1 MPPSDEYKELKTLF
15 YESSYSVK
23 KVKVKYSNVDEP
35 EKWAKVVFEND
46 GETKEITGT
55 SDDYVSAA
63 SSLNSIIENGEE
75 KFVDLSDT
83 AVGGTDGYYQNVM
96 HFVAKNQSSVEK
108 GLEELQNDTQEEQIE
123 ADLDEALRASINDE
137 MDNEELLK
145 VVKNYHKAVAV
156 EWLILRDYKEA
167 MEPFKQNVPHNHDL
181 FDEIQEDAFAIL
193 RDEYINTNPMDG
205 YTKFI
210 ETTISDPEFLM
221 QRLSDIRGKT
231 SEEWSAL
238 AGDTGKIQTRIAMQ
252 RVLDEYAK
260 QFEIARD
267 LLRDLAATLDREN
280 QFENVD
286 LDRLSSVK
294 EFLEDNGYSV
304 LTNGIIEDFRHG
316 PSHMSIEVDDEKGE
330 VRVYDKRGRHRKL
343 ENTVGFQELVERQKQ
358 IRDTVAAILVAFMS
372 CLEILRYLY
381 LSSNDFRFH
390 VIVNTDPELLS
401 S

>member
-1 MPPSDEYKELKTLF
+1 MSASDEYKELKTLF

-23 KVKVKYSNVDEP
+23 RVEVKFSNVDEP
-35 EKWAKVVFEND
+35 EQWAKVVFEN
-46 GETKEITGT
+46 GGGTKEITGT
-55 SDDYVSAA
+55 SDDYISAA

-83 AVGGTDGYYQNVM
+83 AVGGTDGYYQNVK

-108 GLEELQNDTQEEQIE
+108 GLEELQSNNQDEQIE
-123 ADLDEALRASINDE
+123 ADLDEALRASINNE
-137 MDNEELLK
+137 MDNKELLK
-145 VVKNYHKAVAV
+145 VVKNYHKAVAL

-167 MEPFKQNVPHNHDL
+167 MESFKKSVPHNHNL
-181 FDEIQEDAFAIL
+181 FDDIQKDAFAIL
-193 RDEYINTNPMDG
+193 RDEYVNTNPKKG

-221 QRLSDIRGKT
+221 ERLANIRNKT

-238 AGDTGKIQTRIAMQ
+238 AGDSGKIQTRIAMQ

-286 LDRLSSVK
+286 LTSWNSVK
-294 EFLEDNGYSV
+294 EFLEDSGYSV
-304 LTNGIIEDFRHG
+304 FTNCIIEDFRHG
-316 PSHMSIEVDDEKGE
+316 PSHMSLEVDDEEGE
-330 VRVYDKRGRHRKL
+330 VRIFNNRGRHRKL
-343 ENTVGFQELVERQKQ
+343 ENTVEFQELVKKQKQ
-358 IRDTVAAILVAFMS
+358 IRDIVSALLISFMS

-390 VIVNTDPELLS
+390 VIVNTDPELLE
-401 S
+401 

>member
-1 MPPSDEYKELKTLF
+1 MSASDEYKELKTLF

-23 KVKVKYSNVDEP
+23 RVEVKFSNVDEP
-35 EKWAKVVFEND
+35 EQWAKVVFENG

-55 SDDYVSAA
+55 SDDYISAA

-83 AVGGTDGYYQNVM
+83 AVGGTDGYYQNVK

-108 GLEELQNDTQEEQIE
+108 GLEDLQSNNQDEQIE
-123 ADLDEALRASINDE
+123 ADLDEALRASINNE
-137 MDNEELLK
+137 MDNKELLK
-145 VVKNYHKAVAV
+145 VVKNYHKAVAL

-167 MEPFKQNVPHNHDL
+167 MESFKKSVPHNRNL
-181 FDEIQEDAFAIL
+181 FDDIQEDAFAIL
-193 RDEYINTNPMDG
+193 RHEYVNTNPKKG

-221 QRLSDIRGKT
+221 ERLANIRNKT

-238 AGDTGKIQTRIAMQ
+238 AGDSGKIQTRIAMQ

-286 LDRLSSVK
+286 LTSWNSVK
-294 EFLEDNGYSV
+294 EFLEDSGYSV
-304 LTNGIIEDFRHG
+304 FTNCIIEDFRHG
-316 PSHMSIEVDDEKGE
+316 PSHMSLEVDDEEGE
-330 VRVYDKRGRHRKL
+330 VRIFNNRGRHRKL
-343 ENTVGFQELVERQKQ
+343 ENTVEFQELVKKQKQ
-358 IRDTVAAILVAFMS
+358 IRDIVSALLISFMS

-390 VIVNTDPELLS
+390 VIVNTDPELLE
-401 S
+401 